1 MLALWLSLILAPA
14 DALLAP
20 APPRRRLVPRAAV
33 DLSGD
38 GLVRKVA
45 SSGGDGTP
53 AFAADGSVALLT
65 YTARAASGQLL
76 DSGEGAQYTV
86 GDEAW
91 IPGWDLCV
99 RSLAVGEAAAF
110 ECAAAYAYGNA
121 GAPPAVAPGEALEFE
136 VRALEYRGNV
146 RTSSSFATDTPLTPR
161 TAGAIKAE
169 YEARRARREA
179 GEELAAAEALERRE
193 ALAADPLGAIANLG
207 GELSEK
213 LKGFYFF
220 GFFESA
226 TGETPPWYLRPMIT
240 FPAIFLGVGLAFYV
254 LLASDAILLRGDNSP
269 IPGQAG
275 FSL

>member
-1 MLALWLSLILAPA
+1 M
-14 DALLAP
+14 
-20 APPRRRLVPRAAV
+20 
-33 DLSGD
+33 
-38 GLVRKVA
+38 VRKVA
-45 SSGGDGTP
+45 SSNGGGAKAFDVDG
-53 AFAADGSVALLT
+53 AVALLT

-91 IPGWDLCV
+91 IPGFDICV
-99 RSLAVGEAAAF
+99 RSLSVGEAAGF
-110 ECAAAYAYGNA
+110 ECAAKYAYGAA
-121 GAPPAVAPGEALEFE
+121 GAPPAVGPDEMIEFE
-136 VRALEYRGNV
+136 VQALEYRGNIK
-146 RTSSSFATDTPLTPR
+146 TSSSFATDTPLTPR
-161 TAGAIKAE
+161 TASAIKAE
-169 YEARRARREA
+169 YETRRAKREA
-179 GEELAAAEALERRE
+179 SDAAAAAEALERRE
-193 ALAADPLGAIANLG
+193 ELAADPLAAITSAAGDLR
-207 GELSEK
+207 EK

-254 LLASDAILLRGDNSP
+254 LLASDAILLRGENSP